1 MIQSPSISLFFFFS
15 RVFFMFFFI
24 FPLKE
29 KINFDLTI
37 GDWDEAIRDTKLG
50 SYYCRANSDKGKSE
64 KERKRVGQLLALQ
77 REREA
82 QERSKCVGN

>member
-1 MIQSPSISLFFFFS
+1 
-15 RVFFMFFFI
+15 MFFFI

-64 KERKRVGQLLALQ
+64 KERKRVG
-77 REREA
+77 
-82 QERSKCVGN
+82 